1 MLSGWR
7 TQFAVFKTD
16 VSGFEESAWNSPL
29 ADATIQAPRRCHT
42 VAPTGMKG
50 MSMTPQERTEFV
62 DAYTRL
68 LITTWSD
75 EEFAA
80 RLHTDIIAAMKE
92 VGLEVPADAV
102 VERVRELP
110 ETQLDGGLDVQL
122 EAWER
127 GIETGHFYLHIP
139 ETPEFDMA
147 ELTEGELEGV
157 AAGSYVCCCCC
168 PCCSC

>member
-1 MLSGWR
+1 M
-7 TQFAVFKTD
+7 T
-16 VSGFEESAWNSPL
+16 
-29 ADATIQAPRRCHT
+29 
-42 VAPTGMKG
+42 
-50 MSMTPQERTEFV
+50 MTPQERTEFV

-75 EEFAA
+75 EGFAA
-80 RLHTDIIAAMKE
+80 RIDSDIIGAMKE
-92 VGLEVPADAV
+92 CGLEVPSDAV
-102 VERVRELP
+102 VERVRDIP
-110 ETQLDGGLDVQL
+110 EVQMDGGLDVQI

-127 GIETGHFYLHIP
+127 GIETGHYYLHIP